1 MTSFR
6 VSATLVCDGLMI
18 NLKVGEVGEEAWGAA
33 LCDVEE
39 RVTEIAS
46 ITQGHSW
53 SHSNFSSSCSQQ
65 NSQRQQFYFR
75 DLLQESARGTKTGF
89 ILSTLCTGNIMFIGS

>member
-65 NSQRQQFYFR
+65 NSQRQQEISCSLAVRNEFYYLECLTI
-75 DLLQESARGTKTGF
+75 LLF
-89 ILSTLCTGNIMFIGS
+89 YLIN